1 MVVPPIWGWGW
12 FWVSTWTWTC
22 WTSSWVHG
30 VVGGV
35 GCFCLCCGE
44 RNWCM
49 YGCSR
54 VTRVRWWS
62 PRLSEDPIPLC
73 WLCAKIAMFTAPP
86 SVQYQIAQFFRINN
100 QRRVGSRDKS
110 CLMLANALVKGTRS
124 RALSKQ
130 SLIHCCLLKQSQRY
144 KLLSLGAKFG
154 LGLRASIVVAF
165 QLLGCGTQFF
175 HGNPQFLAVSRYTY
189 GLASC
194 HL

>member
-22 WTSSWVHG
+22 WTASWVHG

-110 CLMLANALVKGTRS
+110 CSNALLYGTGAEVSGVFEAFSIQPKKKRS
-124 RALSKQ
+124 KYVRTDTTDHPTVPTTK
-130 SLIHCCLLKQSQRY
+130 R
-144 KLLSLGAKFG
+144 
-154 LGLRASIVVAF
+154 
-165 QLLGCGTQFF
+165 
-175 HGNPQFLAVSRYTY
+175 P
-189 GLASC
+189 
-194 HL
+194 

>member
-1 MVVPPIWGWGW
+1 MPPIWGWGW

-54 VTRVRWWS
+54 ATRVRWWS

-86 SVQYQIAQFFRINN
+86 SVQYQIVQFFRINN
-100 QRRVGSRDKS
+100 QRSSV
-110 CLMLANALVKGTRS
+110 TT
-124 RALSKQ
+124 LSIT
-130 SLIHCCLLKQSQRY
+130 SLIS
-144 KLLSLGAKFG
+144 FMG
-154 LGLRASIVVAF
+154 LGGRCLGGLRFWEKQINK
-165 QLLGCGTQFF
+165 LKCP
-175 HGNPQFLAVSRYTY
+175 N
-189 GLASC
+189 
-194 HL
+194 